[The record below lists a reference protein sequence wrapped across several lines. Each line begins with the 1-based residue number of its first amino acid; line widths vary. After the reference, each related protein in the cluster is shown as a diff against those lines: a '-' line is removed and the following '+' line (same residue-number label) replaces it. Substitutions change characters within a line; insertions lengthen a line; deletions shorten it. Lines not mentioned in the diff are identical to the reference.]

1 MSLLLFYPQKSHRHL
16 HRGLRQCSRGKDTK
30 TLGIKMILSEKT
42 LKYHEKVLIFAGMVA
57 KE

>member
-1 MSLLLFYPQKSHRHL
+1 
-16 HRGLRQCSRGKDTK
+16 
-30 TLGIKMILSEKT
+30 MILSEKT